1 MGRRNVGVA
10 SVLFPINENQF
21 TYKNGGYVMEQKELK
36 IPVMLNHTTIGIL
49 RKIKGVTA
57 SQLADRM
64 FICHSSLKKVES
76 GFKPITDLMNVRL
89 WKGLAGLG
97 YSVEEIYVINE
108 FVNHKGGGC

>member
-1 MGRRNVGVA
+1 
-10 SVLFPINENQF
+10 
-21 TYKNGGYVMEQKELK
+21 MEQKELK
-36 IPVMLNHTTIGIL
+36 IPVTLNHKTIGIL

-64 FICHSSLKKVES
+64 FICHSSLKKVECGQIAIS
-76 GFKPITDLMNVRL
+76 DLMNVRL
-89 WKGLAGLG
+89 WKALTGLG

>member
-1 MGRRNVGVA
+1 
-10 SVLFPINENQF
+10 
-21 TYKNGGYVMEQKELK
+21 MEQKELK
-36 IPVMLNHTTIGIL
+36 IVVMLNHKTIGIL

-64 FICHSSLKKVES
+64 FIHHSALKKLES
-76 GFKPITDLMNVRL
+76 GHAPITDLMNVRL

-108 FVNHKGGGC
+108 FVEHKGGVVND